1 MEDAE
6 SKAEALRGES
16 FHQPMPVNFPWKE
29 VLTPS
34 KNQIK
39 EIVDNQCFSGPG
51 TEIEPLKT
59 MLPLTPSTSYLLEH
73 FIGIWSFENLQSL

>member
-29 VLTPS
+29 VLTPL
-34 KNQIK
+34 KNQ
-39 EIVDNQCFSGPG
+39 
-51 TEIEPLKT
+51 
-59 MLPLTPSTSYLLEH
+59 
-73 FIGIWSFENLQSL
+73 